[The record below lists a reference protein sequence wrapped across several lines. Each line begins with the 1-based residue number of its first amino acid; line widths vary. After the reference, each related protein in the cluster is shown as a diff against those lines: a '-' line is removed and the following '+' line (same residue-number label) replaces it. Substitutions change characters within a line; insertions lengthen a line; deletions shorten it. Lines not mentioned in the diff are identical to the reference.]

1 MTVKTHTAGVCIHRI
16 LYVAVV
22 MLLLPVLVLPAH
34 AKQEEAYYIRQIL
47 GECLNEPASEA
58 KIDAYLDQMARE
70 YPQQAQVWIQIM
82 DSWFRING
90 DMEINANVL
99 PDGLP
104 QDDSLAI
111 VVMGLQLNP
120 NGSIRP
126 ELLDRLSVAI
136 RSAEKY
142 PNAYIL
148 CTGGATSRNPQTTE
162 AGEMAQWL
170 KICGIDEKRIIVED
184 QSYSTTENAQNTFQ
198 LLYEQYPQISNLAIV
213 TSDYHIQRSLMMF
226 EAASLYASGYDGQSP
241 ISIVG
246 NATCEVR
253 NAAEE
258 SMRTQVWG
266 LAILA
271 GVDMPA

>member
-1 MTVKTHTAGVCIHRI
+1 MRRF
-16 LYVAVV
+16 LSMAVII
-22 MLLLPVLVLPAH
+22 LLLPMLALPVD

-47 GECLNEPASEA
+47 GECLNEPASRV
-58 KIDAYLDQMARE
+58 KIDSCLDQMAQE
-70 YPQQAQVWIQIM
+70 YPQQSQVWTQIM
-82 DSWFRING
+82 DSWFRVNG

-104 QDDSLAI
+104 QDESLAI

-120 NGSIRP
+120 NGSIKP

-136 RSAEKY
+136 RSARKY

-148 CTGGATSRNPQTTE
+148 CTGGATSQNPQITE

-170 KICGIDEKRIIVED
+170 CMCGIDENRIIVED

-198 LLYEQYPQISNLAIV
+198 LLYEQYPQISSLAIV
-213 TSDYHIQRSLMMF
+213 TSDYHIQRSVMMF
-226 EAASLYASGYDGQSP
+226 EAAALYAAGYDGQRQ
-241 ISIVG
+241 ITI
-246 NATCEVR
+246 AA
-253 NAAEE
+253 NAACDVKDTTEE
-258 SMRTQVWG
+258 SIRSQVWG